1 MNALTQY
8 IYIASTNKLPQG
20 SFGTNPVSPE
30 KPNIFKTELDFV
42 HLDFENN
49 YDVAQKKKISY
60 SPHFSL
66 EYEVAAYANYIPF
79 KYRLKGTQGEEKC
92 LKILHAYLEEAI
104 QSSGILEYFTSLSGQ
119 ENKEIAKK
127 RTVRWSSIQ
136 SPYDLV
142 LEDREFW
149 TITL

>member
-20 SFGTNPVSPE
+20 SFGSNPVSPDN
-30 KPNIFKTELDFV
+30 PNIFKTELDFV

-49 YDVAQKKKISY
+49 YDAVQKKKISY
-60 SPHFSL
+60 STHFSL
-66 EYEVAAYANYIPF
+66 EYEVAAYANQIPF
-79 KYRLKGTQGEEKC
+79 KYRLNGTQGEEKC
-92 LKILHAYLEEAI
+92 LKIVHSYLEEAI
-104 QSSGILEYFTSLSGQ
+104 QSSGLLEYFTSLSGQ
-119 ENKEIAKK
+119 VNKEISKK
-127 RTVRWSSIQ
+127 RSIRWPSIQ